1 MREKERQG
9 GEGKGGGDDTE
20 ERRVRE
26 EVVNSLENKLEAGIT
41 VKLKKGS
48 INCGRT
54 QRPKTSDWLGQI
66 ILWKRVETESLVT
79 PWNVCVEHV
88 VIVRTL
94 SLHSYSTL
102 YSCSRR
108 DQTCIYHAECKI
120 TTSQLL
126 GTVQQ

>member
-1 MREKERQG
+1 M
-9 GEGKGGGDDTE
+9 E

-48 INCGRT
+48 INCVRT
-54 QRPKTSDWLGQI
+54 QTRG
-66 ILWKRVETESLVT
+66 KRLFGPDNTMSVVETESLT

-94 SLHSYSTL
+94 SLHSHSTFYSL
-102 YSCSRR
+102 SRR
-108 DQTCIYHAECKI
+108 DQTCIYQE
-120 TTSQLL
+120 
-126 GTVQQ
+126 